1 MLVRD
6 SFYIDGAWVS
16 PAASETLDV
25 IDSTT
30 EEVFA
35 TIPAGTPADV
45 DRAVQAAHRAFP
57 AWAATPAKDRGALL
71 QKIAEGLQARA
82 GEMADVI
89 SHEVGMPRTLTEPDP
104 GRPADRRV
112 HRQRVACRLVRL
124 ARGDR

>member
-1 MLVRD
+1 MIVRD

-35 TIPAGTPADV
+35 TVPAGTADDI

-57 AWAATPAKDRGALL
+57 SWAATPPKDRGAFL
-71 QKIAEGLQARA
+71 QKITEGLQARRRA
-82 GEMADVI
+82 RRRDQ
-89 SHEVGMPRTLTEPDP
+89 PRSRHAP
-104 GRPADRRV
+104 RP
-112 HRQRVACRLVRL
+112 Q
-124 ARGDR
+124 